1 MDATKTCA
9 RCKQTKPVEDFYSNG
24 PSHRHTDGSLAL
36 KSRCK
41 TCYQET
47 KWQRTRESHRKF
59 RDWTPTDLYSFV
71 DDMENVVKCLVAW
84 RNRVAPEEGRM
95 LGQAAQLIQ
104 FAKDFSE
111 EKRHEQKQ
119 KKHWSSVS

>member
-1 MDATKTCA
+1 MDATKTC
-9 RCKQTKPVEDFYSNG
+9 KQCGETKPVDAFY
-24 PSHRHTDGSLAL
+24 TDGKRLVDGTPGRKPRCKACHSLAEAERI
-36 KSRCK
+36 KNRG
-41 TCYQET
+41 
-47 KWQRTRESHRKF
+47 RHF
-59 RDWTPTDLYSFV
+59 RDWIDSDLWAFT